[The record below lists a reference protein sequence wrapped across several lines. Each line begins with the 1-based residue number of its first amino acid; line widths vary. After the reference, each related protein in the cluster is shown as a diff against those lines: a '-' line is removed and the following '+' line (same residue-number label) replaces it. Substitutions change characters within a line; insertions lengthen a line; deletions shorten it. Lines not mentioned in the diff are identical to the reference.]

1 MFSSNNK
8 DREKLESFVGRNSQ
22 FTGDIATKGTL
33 RVDGQITGN
42 VEADWLILGAKALIK
57 GNASVVGMVVGGTIE
72 GNVTAREL
80 VEVKNKG
87 QIVGDIV
94 TTKLVV
100 VEGGVILG
108 RIAMQR
114 EGAKVV
120 ELQPEKKREGAASL

>member
-1 MFSSNNK
+1 VFSSNNK